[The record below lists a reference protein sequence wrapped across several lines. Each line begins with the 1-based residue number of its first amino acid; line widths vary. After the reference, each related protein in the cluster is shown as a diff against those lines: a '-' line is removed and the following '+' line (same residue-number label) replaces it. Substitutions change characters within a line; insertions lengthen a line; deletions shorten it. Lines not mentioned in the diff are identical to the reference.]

1 LEQRSPRL
9 VSRGLNFRQSP
20 SLATVASF
28 TGHSARTKRESTV
41 DTYQQRVFLTLTI
54 LALLASIATLAGA
67 KPRCIYITEGDGTF
81 VAVCG
86 Q

>member
-1 LEQRSPRL
+1 MARNLT
-9 VSRGLNFRQSP
+9 FRQSP

-28 TGHSARTKRESTV
+28 TGRSSPHETRETV

-54 LALLASIATLAGA
+54 VALLASIATLAGA
-67 KPRCIYITEGDGTF
+67 KPRCIYITESDGTF